1 MTEPKKTAHQ
11 RLIDKTVKAMLKDIS
26 TEPMEIRVKIL
37 AQAINWEK
45 VKNHI
50 KGDDGDFD
58 AENL

>member
-1 MTEPKKTAHQ
+1 MTEPKKTSHQ
-11 RLIDKTVKAMLKDIS
+11 RLIDKTVKAMLKGIA
-26 TEPMEIRVKIL
+26 TEPMEVRVKII

-58 AENL
+58 PESL